1 MPVASLFRWA
11 RRFVTTVAVVHFSY
25 PSAKQIYRLLLYD
38 ISVYKATV
46 LYAFSKK
53 SPSGFFSPPET
64 KAESIISR
72 ASKTAILI
80 SCKSK
85 NRGFCFC
92 TLRRAGGVP
101 EGGECP
107 RSFYM
112 CALKNCGQKGKK
124 PPSRKGGGFPLKFA
138 ENRSRQHG
146 EIFASIFNLSRVPK

>member
-46 LYAFSKK
+46 LYTFSKK

-64 KAESIISR
+64 KAESRISR

-85 NRGFCFC
+85 NRAFCFC

-101 EGGECP
+101 KGVNVRDPFICVP
-107 RSFYM
+107 
-112 CALKNCGQKGKK
+112 LKIAGKKGK
-124 PPSRKGGGFPLKFA
+124 
-138 ENRSRQHG
+138 NRHPARAAVS
-146 EIFASIFNLSRVPK
+146 P